1 MVRPTLFYSNR
12 RPEDAAYLEELRG
25 METLVRDPRYYIS
38 RSTLFISGMC
48 QELERGGVAD
58 ADIRIEMYAG
68 Y

>member
-1 MVRPTLFYSNR
+1 MVRPTLFYSHR

-25 METLVRDPRYYIS
+25 MEALVRGPRYYIS
-38 RSTLFISGMC
+38 GSTLLISGMC
-48 QELERGGVAD
+48 QELERVGVAD